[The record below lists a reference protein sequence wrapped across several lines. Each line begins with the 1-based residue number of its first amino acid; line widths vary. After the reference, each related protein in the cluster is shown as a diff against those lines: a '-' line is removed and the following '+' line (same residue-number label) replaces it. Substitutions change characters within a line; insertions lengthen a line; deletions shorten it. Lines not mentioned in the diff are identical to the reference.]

1 MIRWR
6 QQFWLLL
13 PALGLLS
20 LIFLV
25 PIGHY
30 LWLSTQTQTVL
41 TELQPIPAGTA
52 QWVRLWNDSRFWQD
66 AWQTLRFAG
75 LSVSTEM
82 VLGLA
87 IALLL
92 NQPLRGKSSLRMISL
107 LPWALPTTVMAL
119 GWRWIFNDPY
129 GPINQAL
136 HWVGMA
142 PVAFLANPSIT
153 WIATVWADTWKTTPF
168 VALLLLAGLQ
178 NIPRDLYEAAQLE
191 GASAWQSLWRIT
203 VPLLTPYLLIALVF
217 RLAQALGVFDLV
229 QVLTGGGPA
238 GSTESL
244 ALYAYLN
251 AMRFLDFGYSATVML
266 GAFAGLLV
274 LCAGLA
280 GLWWFSSGREA
291 MTGGDL

>member
-1 MIRWR
+1 MLRWR
-6 QQFWLLL
+6 QQLWLLL
-13 PALGLLS
+13 PAMGLLS
-20 LIFLV
+20 LVFLV
-25 PIGHY
+25 PIAHY
-30 LWLSTQTQTVL
+30 LWLSTQSQTVL
-41 TELQPIPAGTA
+41 TELRPVPAGAA
-52 QWVRLWNDSRFWQD
+52 QWIRLWNDSRFWQD

-75 LSVSTEM
+75 LSVATEM
-82 VLGLA
+82 VLGSA

-92 NQPLRGKSSLRMISL
+92 NEPLRGRSSLRMISL

-136 HWVGMA
+136 SWIGVT
-142 PVAFLANPSIT
+142 PIPFLANPAIT
-153 WIATVWADTWKTTPF
+153 WITTVWADTWKTTPF

-191 GASAWQSLWRIT
+191 GASAWQSLRRIT
-203 VPLLTPYLLIALVF
+203 IPLLTPYLLIALVF

-266 GAFAGLLV
+266 GAFAGLLLFCGAFAV
-274 LCAGLA
+274 
-280 GLWWFSSGREA
+280 LWWWIGGRQ
-291 MTGGDL
+291 DLAEGQR

>member
-1 MIRWR
+1 MLRWR
-6 QQFWLLL
+6 QQLWLLL
-13 PALGLLS
+13 PALGLLT
-20 LIFLV
+20 LVFLV
-25 PIGHY
+25 PIAHY

-41 TELQPIPAGTA
+41 TELRPVPAGAA
-52 QWVRLWNDSRFWQD
+52 QWIRLWNDSRFWQD

-75 LSVSTEM
+75 LSVTTEM
-82 VLGLA
+82 ALGLA

-92 NQPLRGKSSLRMISL
+92 NEPLRGRSSLRMISL

-136 HWVGMA
+136 GWIGVT
-142 PVAFLANPSIT
+142 PIPFLANPSIT
-153 WIATVWADTWKTTPF
+153 WVATVWADTWKTTPF

-191 GASAWQSLWRIT
+191 GASPWQSLRHIT
-203 VPLLTPYLLIALVF
+203 IPLLTPYLLIALVF

-274 LCAGLA
+274 LCGALA
-280 GLWWFSSGREA
+280 LLWWWSSGRQDLA
-291 MTGGDL
+291 GGER

>member
-1 MIRWR
+1 MLRWR

-13 PALGLLS
+13 PALGLLT
-20 LIFLV
+20 LVFLV
-25 PIGHY
+25 PIAHY

-41 TELQPIPAGTA
+41 TELRPVPAGAA
-52 QWVRLWNDSRFWQD
+52 QWIRLWNDSRFWQD

-75 LSVSTEM
+75 LSVTTEM
-82 VLGLA
+82 ALGLA

-92 NQPLRGKSSLRMISL
+92 NEPLRGRSSLRMISL

-136 HWVGMA
+136 AWIGVT
-142 PVAFLANPSIT
+142 PIPFLANPSIT
-153 WIATVWADTWKTTPF
+153 WVATVWADTWKTTPF

-191 GASAWQSLWRIT
+191 GASPWQSLRHIT
-203 VPLLTPYLLIALVF
+203 IPLLTPYLLIALVF

-274 LCAGLA
+274 LCGALA
-280 GLWWFSSGREA
+280 LLWWWSSGRQDLA
-291 MTGGDL
+291 GGER

>member
-1 MIRWR
+1 MLRWR
-6 QQFWLLL
+6 QQLWLLL
-13 PALGLLS
+13 PALGLLT
-20 LIFLV
+20 LVFLV
-25 PIGHY
+25 PIAHY

-41 TELQPIPAGTA
+41 TELRPVPAGAA
-52 QWVRLWNDSRFWQD
+52 QWIRLWNDSRFWQD
-66 AWQTLRFAG
+66 AWHTLRFAG
-75 LSVSTEM
+75 LSVTTEM
-82 VLGLA
+82 ALGLA

-92 NQPLRGKSSLRMISL
+92 NEPLRGRSSLRMISL

-136 HWVGMA
+136 GWIGIT
-142 PVAFLANPSIT
+142 PIPFLANPSIT
-153 WIATVWADTWKTTPF
+153 WVATVWADTWKTTPF

-191 GASAWQSLWRIT
+191 GASPWQSLRHIT
-203 VPLLTPYLLIALVF
+203 IPLLTPYLLIALVF

-274 LCAGLA
+274 LCGALA
-280 GLWWFSSGREA
+280 LLWWWSSGRHDLA
-291 MTGGDL
+291 GGER